1 MLNAAFAAAV
11 LLLQVAP
18 AATPPAAAAP
28 GASVSPVTVKGQKP
42 SVAEDNQVI
51 CHSEKVIGSLF
62 PRHYFLVDD
71 PRYVTGQFNAH
82 MATCLLLQADE
93 AVWAGDKSAEG
104 RLKGLITSP
113 IQQIERG

>member
-62 PRHYFLVDD
+62 PRQVC
-71 PRYVTGQFNAH
+71 
-82 MATCLLLQADE
+82 ATKAQLADRRFQDRQDLE
-93 AVWAGDKSAEG
+93 RGTALRPYDIT
-104 RLKGLITSP
+104 KGLPTP
-113 IQQIERG
+113 